1 MQFSMPDAE
10 LLGTPDSDTDKTNP
24 NKTGNKA
31 NFTHALTTSI
41 TNKVILPL
49 KEREQ
54 APSRLNFIP
63 HNPASRVSSRGYR
76 KRVQG
81 HQDAVTFAQ
90 QIGYPL
96 NLTLTIAWA
105 ALMDAGQRNEGHI
118 LAFDDK
124 YRCALLRKRWARL
137 ARRLGFSFTCIWGRA
152 VGPRQGVHIHAL
164 FWWPRE
170 AIGSLRD
177 FIETMTGS
185 HVIEVSLTGVAQS
198 ECGGWRMVPNTRGIW
213 GAIDYADYIAGQDQR
228 HASLQTLDG
237 PCFGVSHTIGTTA
250 QSKEG
255 W

>member
-1 MQFSMPDAE
+1 
-10 LLGTPDSDTDKTNP
+10 
-24 NKTGNKA
+24 
-31 NFTHALTTSI
+31 
-41 TNKVILPL
+41 
-49 KEREQ
+49 
-54 APSRLNFIP
+54 
-63 HNPASRVSSRGYR
+63 
-76 KRVQG
+76 
-81 HQDAVTFAQ
+81 
-90 QIGYPL
+90 
-96 NLTLTIAWA
+96 
-105 ALMDAGQRNEGHI
+105 MDAGQRNEGHI

-170 AIGSLRD
+170 AIGSLLD

-185 HVIEVSLTGVAQS
+185 EATEVGFSETAS
-198 ECGGWRMVPNTRGIW
+198 ECRGWLLRENVRGLL
-213 GAIDYADYIAGQDQR
+213 GARDYGDYIAGQDQR
-228 HASLQTLDG
+228 HPSLQTLDG